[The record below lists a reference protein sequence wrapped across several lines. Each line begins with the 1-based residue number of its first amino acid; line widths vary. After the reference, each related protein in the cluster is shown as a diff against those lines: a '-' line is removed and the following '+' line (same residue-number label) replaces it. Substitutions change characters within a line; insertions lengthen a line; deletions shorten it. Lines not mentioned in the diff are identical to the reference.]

1 MSGLRIDVKFRLAL
15 FILLGLCT
23 PALQAKAQNV
33 EPPKDLKLT
42 VGTMRVPPFATRSD
56 DGTWSGL
63 SIELWQ
69 QVAKEIKLDFEFR
82 DFDYDPDGLL
92 KALEKREIDLALAN
106 LPVTPEGEV
115 RFDFSHPYIAA
126 GLGIAVRA
134 EPNRGFAGLLISLPW
149 LQIIGTVVALL
160 CALLL
165 AGSLVWFSERRR
177 NPTQFNPDP
186 LVGVG
191 DGVWWAAV
199 TMTTTGYGDKSPITW
214 RGRAISIVWM
224 FTSIFCI
231 ATFSATLA
239 SSFVVG
245 RLKTGITGPE
255 GLPGAR
261 VGIVAG
267 TAGEQWANAQ
277 GLKTTNFAFVIQASK
292 ALHRGEVD
300 ALIFERAILGHMI
313 KEYGWTDLQILP
325 QTLAINDYAL
335 ALSSGSALREDI
347 NRALLKVTRQ
357 NEWKE
362 LVEQHLGTGAN

>member
-1 MSGLRIDVKFRLAL
+1 MSAFRIDIRLGVLLVVLFGLSATAL
-15 FILLGLCT
+15 HV
-23 PALQAKAQNV
+23 KAQNV
-33 EPPKDLKLT
+33 EPTKDLKLT
-42 VGTMRVPPFATRSD
+42 VGTMRVPPFAARSD

-92 KALEKREIDLALAN
+92 KALERREIDLELAN
-106 LPVTPEGEV
+106 LPVTSEGEV

-134 EPNRGFAGLLISLPW
+134 EPNPGFAGLLTSLPW
-149 LQIIGTVVALL
+149 LQIIGTVAALF

-165 AGSLVWFSERRR
+165 SGSLVWFLERRR

-186 LVGVG
+186 LRGVG

-199 TMTTTGYGDKSPITW
+199 TMTTTGYGDKSPVTL

-255 GLPGAR
+255 GLPGVR
-261 VGIVAG
+261 VGIVSG
-267 TAGEQWANAQ
+267 TAGEQWANAH
-277 GLKTTNFAFVIQASK
+277 GLKTTSFAFIIQASK
-292 ALHRGEVD
+292 ALHRSEVD

-325 QTLAINDYAL
+325 QTLAVNDYAL

-347 NRALLKVTRQ
+347 NRALLKITRR

>member
-1 MSGLRIDVKFRLAL
+1 MSTRGLGAKLGFVLAVL
-15 FILLGLCT
+15 FGLC
-23 PALQAKAQNV
+23 AAVLQVKAQDV
-33 EPPKDLKLT
+33 EPAKDLKLI

-56 DGTWSGL
+56 DGSWSGL
-63 SIELWQ
+63 SVELWQ
-69 QVAKEIKLDFEFR
+69 QVAQEAKLAFEFR

-92 KALEKREIDLALAN
+92 KALEKREIGLAIAN

-115 RFDFSHPYIAA
+115 RFDFSHPYIGV

-134 EPNRGFAGLLISLPW
+134 EPNRGLTGLLSLLPW
-149 LQIIGTVVALL
+149 LQIVGTVAALL
-160 CALLL
+160 CALLV
-165 AGSLVWFSERRR
+165 AGSLVWFLERRR
-177 NPTQFNPDP
+177 NPAQFNPDP

-199 TMTTTGYGDKSPITW
+199 TMTTTGYGDKSPITL

-261 VGIVAG
+261 VGIVTG
-267 TAGEQWANAQ
+267 TAGEQWANAH
-277 GLKTTNFAFVIQASK
+277 GLKTTSFAFIISQQSLASG
-292 ALHRGEVD
+292 R
-300 ALIFERAILGHMI
+300 
-313 KEYGWTDLQILP
+313 
-325 QTLAINDYAL
+325 
-335 ALSSGSALREDI
+335 S
-347 NRALLKVTRQ
+347 
-357 NEWKE
+357 
-362 LVEQHLGTGAN
+362 